1 VLSQESDGILQGDS
15 QIIVTTH
22 DPMMIGSLRREQVRI
37 LRNEG
42 GAVCITEPTEHPRG
56 MGVAGLLKSE
66 YWGLPSTLDSHT
78 LAQIDRRNALIALRA
93 DRALTPDE
101 LVELDRLQTYLDDLG
116 FPKVSRDPLYEQFIA
131 KMYAVRSMPLD
142 RILSP
147 AELAEQEALAEA
159 IVKDLVK
166 RERTDDLSAPARLLK
181 LAAEHQGQPG
191 NDPGRDGNTCGGCI
205 STGRPRG
212 LGGRCGCSHRPAARA
227 MPDASAG
234 SPRCS
239 S

>member
-1 VLSQESDGILQGDS
+1 
-15 QIIVTTH
+15 
-22 DPMMIGSLRREQVRI
+22 
-37 LRNEG
+37 
-42 GAVCITEPTEHPRG
+42 

-66 YWGLPSTLDSHT
+66 YWGLASTLDSHT

-93 DRALTPDE
+93 ERALTPE
-101 LVELDRLQTYLDDLG
+101 EVAELDRLQAYLDDLG

-166 RERTDDLSAPARLLK
+166 RERTDDLSALARELK
-181 LAAEHQGQPG
+181 LAAEHQREPDSDSGG
-191 NDPGRDGNTCGGCI
+191 DGNT
-205 STGRPRG
+205 
-212 LGGRCGCSHRPAARA
+212 
-227 MPDASAG
+227 
-234 SPRCS
+234 
-239 S
+239 